1 MSSYLE
7 ERVSFELRKY
17 THVKAIILSVRL
29 LIALH
34 VYSFRFVQ
42 SGVPP
47 FIAYKV
53 DQGSARCLG
62 RCSSR
67 QRREIFVSIGRQ
79 GQSRTVRL
87 ICLLKFSL

>member
-1 MSSYLE
+1 MSTSLE
-7 ERVSFELRKY
+7 GRVSFELRKH

-34 VYSFRFVQ
+34 VYSFRFVR
-42 SGVPP
+42 SAVPP

-67 QRREIFVSIGRQ
+67 QRREIFVSIGH
-79 GQSRTVRL
+79 
-87 ICLLKFSL
+87 